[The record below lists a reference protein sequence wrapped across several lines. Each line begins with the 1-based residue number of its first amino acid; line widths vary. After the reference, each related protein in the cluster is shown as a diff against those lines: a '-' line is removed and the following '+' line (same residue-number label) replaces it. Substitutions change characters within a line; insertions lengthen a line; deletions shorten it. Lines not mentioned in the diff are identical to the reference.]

1 MNRRTCFQTMFA
13 ASASA
18 AAQSHASAPI
28 ELHVDL
34 AVDPV
39 REKEMLHAFYSGFQ
53 PTAAKQPGFIEVKM
67 LKLRSTLQ
75 GRPPA
80 GANYQFVIAFRSEE
94 LRQKW
99 VASADHQRVWP
110 LIERTLSSKDYTI
123 VLYDIAT

>member
-1 MNRRTCFQTMFA
+1 MNRRTCIQTMLA

-18 AAQSHASAPI
+18 AAQSHAPAPI
-28 ELHVDL
+28 QLHADL
-34 AVDPV
+34 AVDPA
-39 REKEMLHAFYSGFQ
+39 REKEMLHAFHSSFE
-53 PTAAKQPGFIEVKM
+53 PTAAKQPGFIGVKM

-75 GRPPA
+75 GRPPGA
-80 GANYQFVIAFRSEE
+80 ANYRFVIAFRSEG

-99 VASADHQRVWP
+99 VAGADHQRVWP